1 MKISIITIN
10 YNNIV
15 GLKKTVESVI
25 CQSGF
30 KSIEYIIIDGGS
42 TDGTV
47 DFLKTLPHNI
57 IWLSEKDRGISH
69 AFNKGVQLSTGDA
82 ILCLNSGDFFVNT
95 EVVSKVIADWEKC
108 NVDILSYKVRVT
120 DGKYIPS
127 TNIPDKI
134 YNTCIE
140 PHQGTFV
147 SKKIY
152 QKIGIYSE
160 EFKIRMDFHF
170 FARCLK
176 AGASFKFIDEIIVNY
191 EEGGTSM
198 KPENRIRFWKEGMA
212 IKFLYGVKLELKDLC
227 KILIWF

>member
-25 CQSGF
+25 CQSSF

-69 AFNKGVQLSTGDA
+69 AFNKGVQLCTGDA

-120 DGKYIPS
+120 DGKYIPN

-147 SKKIY
+147 SKK
-152 QKIGIYSE
+152 ST
-160 EFKIRMDFHF
+160 R
-170 FARCLK
+170 
-176 AGASFKFIDEIIVNY
+176 
-191 EEGGTSM
+191 
-198 KPENRIRFWKEGMA
+198 
-212 IKFLYGVKLELKDLC
+212 KLEYILKNLKLEWTSIFLQDA
-227 KILIWF
+227 